1 VKMTR
6 YKNSRVLPRLLFA
19 FVMSVVTVGLACC
32 GGYNGTKN
40 PPPPTSVD
48 VSPPSVSLTAG
59 TGTKD
64 FDASVGNDYLNR
76 GVTWSLSGAGCSGA
90 TCGMLTDATTS
101 SVEYTAPPNVPD
113 PPTVTLTATSINDA
127 AKTGSATIT
136 ITAAAAANTA
146 AITLTITD
154 TPPASVTLLSFEVS
168 VTRAILNPGN
178 VDLLAGKAPMRV
190 EFRQL
195 ETESAFLSTA
205 SIPPG
210 TYTSLALTFSGP
222 ELTFKND
229 TGAMLAG
236 CGIGAACKFEP
247 MGTLTSTAQFPGAGI
262 VVMANSPTGIQL
274 DVNPNSVLSESLGAD
289 FSLIGAVTVKQL
301 AMNPNGEFEELD
313 DQLGSVQGLNAMN
326 KSFTLHTPRGD
337 FVISLDTAT
346 EFEFESCAS
355 SNFSCLMNGQVIEV
369 DAKLMGSGVLTA
381 KKIAFEDDA
390 VDNELEGTVFKID
403 DATHF
408 EMVVVD
414 ALGSMGSAIV
424 GSPTL
429 VTLSNPSF
437 QVKGE
442 GLAVPNVQQGDFE
455 SAADTSQLFPGQT
468 VEVRVAGSTAGQGPP
483 LAVTASRVRLRMGQ
497 FTANVKTGSIAA
509 PNFSVT
515 ALPMLFLN
523 AGSSSVHVQTSSQTD
538 FDGISGLGALASG
551 NSVSLR
557 GLLFKNGALSP
568 ELIAKKVR
576 LR

>member
-1 VKMTR
+1 MTR
-6 YKNSRVLPRLLFA
+6 YKSSRVLPRLFFA
-19 FVMSVVTVGLACC
+19 FVMSVGMVGLACC

-90 TCGMLTDATTS
+90 TCGMLTNATTS
-101 SVEYTAPPNVPD
+101 SVTYTAPPNVPN

-154 TPPASVTLLSFEVS
+154 TPPAGVTLLSFEVS

-190 EFRQL
+190 ELRQL

-205 SIPPG
+205 NIPPG
-210 TYTSLALTFSGP
+210 TYTSLALTFAGP

-229 TGAMLAG
+229 TAAMLAG
-236 CGIGAACKFEP
+236 CAIGAACKFEP

-289 FSLIGAVTVKQL
+289 FSLAGAVTVKQL

-326 KSFTLHTPRGD
+326 KSFTLHTSRGD
-337 FVISLDTAT
+337 FAISLDTAT
-346 EFEFESCAS
+346 EFEFESCAAN
-355 SNFSCLMNGQVIEV
+355 NFSCLMNGQVIEV

-390 VDNELEGTVFKID
+390 MDNELEGTVFKID

-408 EMVVVD
+408 EMVVLD
-414 ALGSMGSAIV
+414 ALGSMGSVIV

-437 QVKGE
+437 QVKAE
-442 GLAVPNVQQGDFE
+442 GLTVPNVQQGDFE
-455 SAADTSQLFPGQT
+455 SATDTSQLFPGQT
-468 VEVRVAGSTAGQGPP
+468 VEVRVAGTASQGSP
-483 LAVTASRVRLRMGQ
+483 LAVTASRVRLRMSQ
-497 FTANVKTGSIAA
+497 FTANVKAGSIAA

-538 FDGISGLGALASG
+538 FDGVSGLGALAGG
-551 NSVSLR
+551 NSVSMR
-557 GLLFKNGALSP
+557 GLLFKNGALPP